1 MEVAVSDKPEAS
13 VPQASVNVFRTYA
26 DDQGKSRF
34 DSYSVAQRLQ
44 QFAPPA
50 DPVFVSAREP
60 ASGYVLIYMPPGWV
74 GKPHPSPRRQI
85 LFCLSG
91 GMRITSSTGEV
102 RTLAAGD
109 AWLMGDTTGE
119 GHKSEV
125 TSKEGT
131 KVVIIQLE

>member
-1 MEVAVSDKPEAS
+1 MEVAVSDKPETS
-13 VPQASVNVFRTYA
+13 LNVIRTYT
-26 DDQGKSRF
+26 DDQGRSGF
-34 DSYSVAQRLQ
+34 DSYSISQTLQ

-50 DPVFVSAREP
+50 DPVFVSARG
-60 ASGYVLIYMPPGWV
+60 AATGYVVIYMPPGWV
-74 GKPHPSPRRQI
+74 GKPHPSPHRQI

-91 GMRITSSTGEV
+91 GMRITSSTGEI
-102 RTLAAGD
+102 RTLNTGD

-131 KVVIIQLE
+131 NVVIVQLD

>member
-1 MEVAVSDKPEAS
+1 MEVAVSDT
-13 VPQASVNVFRTYA
+13 PQRSLNVVRTYT
-26 DDQGKSRF
+26 DDQGRSRF
-34 DSYSVAQRLQ
+34 DSYSISQTLQ

-50 DPVFVSAREP
+50 DPVFVSARE
-60 ASGYVLIYMPPGWV
+60 AATGYVVIYVPPGWV

-91 GMRITSSTGEV
+91 GMRITSSSGET
-102 RTLAAGD
+102 RMLNPGD

-119 GHKSEV
+119 GHKSEI

-131 KVVIIQLE
+131 SVVIVQLE